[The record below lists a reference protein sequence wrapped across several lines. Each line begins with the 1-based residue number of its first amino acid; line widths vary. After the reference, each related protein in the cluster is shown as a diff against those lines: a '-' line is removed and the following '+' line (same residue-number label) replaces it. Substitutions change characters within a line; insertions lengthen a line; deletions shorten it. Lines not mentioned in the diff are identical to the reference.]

1 MTKKILPLFSL
12 IFLISPSWAAKAPNG
27 KEFPAHWGDP
37 PAIQTEDIRPLP
49 GGYGQGSSTL
59 ANWINTNIKKD
70 KKNKNKDTKY
80 SYLFEGKELNLDGW
94 SIKSGYATY
103 EIKDGAILGTTAK
116 GSGNT
121 FLCTE
126 KEYGN
131 FDLVFEVKCHNRL
144 NSGVQ
149 IRSKLRDPSGKYGGR
164 VNGPQVEIEAS
175 GSKGAEAGYVYGEA
189 TGRGWLTPKERLKPH
204 KHFKDNEW
212 NKYRIV
218 AKGNRIKTWINGQM
232 IEDLTDQEIY
242 KTHPKGIIGLQVH
255 GIGKNDGPFT
265 VQWRNIKIKE
275 L

>member
-1 MTKKILPLFSL
+1 MTKKILPLFGL
-12 IFLISPSWAAKAPNG
+12 ILLISYSWADKGPNG
-27 KEFPAHWGDP
+27 KEFPAHWGEP
-37 PAIQTEDIRPLP
+37 PAIQTRDLRPLP

-59 ANWINTNIKKD
+59 ANWIKSNLKKD
-70 KKNKNKDTKY
+70 EKNEHIILFGGNKLT
-80 SYLFEGKELNLDGW
+80 LDGW

-103 EIKDGAILGTTAK
+103 EIKDGTILGTTAK

-126 KEYGN
+126 KEYGD

-149 IRSKLRDPSGKYGGR
+149 IRSKLKNPSGKYGGR

-175 GSKGAEAGYVYGEA
+175 GNKGAEAGYVYGEA

-204 KHFKDNEW
+204 KHFKDGKW
-212 NKYRIV
+212 NQYRIL
-218 AKGNRIKTWINGQM
+218 AKGNNIKTWINGQM
-232 IEDLTDQEIY
+232 IEDLTDEEIY
-242 KTHPKGIIGLQVH
+242 KTHPKGLIGLQVH
-255 GIGKNDGPFT
+255 GIGGNDGPFT

>member
-12 IFLISPSWAAKAPNG
+12 IFLISSSWAAKAPNS

-70 KKNKNKDTKY
+70 KKNKNRDTKY

-149 IRSKLRDPSGKYGGR
+149 IRSKLRDSSGKYGGR

-212 NKYRIV
+212 NKYRIL

>member
-1 MTKKILPLFSL
+1 MKTLAFLTLLYFGLILLTSTSEAQVKK
-12 IFLISPSWAAKAPNG
+12 K
-27 KEFPAHWGDP
+27 FPAHWGNP
-37 PAIQTEDIRPLP
+37 PKVQTEDLRPLP
-49 GGYGQGSSTL
+49 GGYGNGSSTL
-59 ANWINTNIKKD
+59 AKWISKNLEQD
-70 KKNKNKDTKY
+70 KKKEATKKPFVTIFGPDTK
-80 SYLFEGKELNLDGW
+80 NLDGW

-103 EIKDGAILGTTAK
+103 KIHENSILGTTAK

-121 FLCTE
+121 FLCTDKTYSDFE
-126 KEYGN
+126 LE
-131 FDLVFEVKCHNRL
+131 FEVKCHNQL

-149 IRSKLRDPSGKYGGR
+149 IRSKLKNPSGKYGGR

-175 GSKGAEAGYVYGEA
+175 GKNGAEAGYVYGEA

-218 AKGNRIKTWINGQM
+218 AKGNRIQTWINGNK
-232 IEDLTDQEIY
+232 IEDLTDEAIY
-242 KTHPKGIIGLQVH
+242 KTHSEGLIGLQVH
-255 GIGKNDGPFT
+255 GIGKNSGPFT

>member
-1 MTKKILPLFSL
+1 MKTLAFLTLLYFGLILLTSTSEAQVKK
-12 IFLISPSWAAKAPNG
+12 K
-27 KEFPAHWGDP
+27 FPAHWGNP
-37 PAIQTEDIRPLP
+37 PKIQTEDLRPLP
-49 GGYGQGSSTL
+49 GGYGNGSSTL
-59 ANWINTNIKKD
+59 AKWISKNLEQD
-70 KKNKNKDTKY
+70 KKKEATKKPFVTIFGPDTK
-80 SYLFEGKELNLDGW
+80 NLDGW

-103 EIKDGAILGTTAK
+103 KIHENSILGTTAK

-121 FLCTE
+121 FLCTNKTYSDFE
-126 KEYGN
+126 LE
-131 FDLVFEVKCHNRL
+131 FEVKCHNQL

-149 IRSKLRDPSGKYGGR
+149 IRSKLKNPSGKYGGR

-175 GSKGAEAGYVYGEA
+175 GKNGAEAGYVYGEA

-218 AKGNRIKTWINGQM
+218 AKGNRIQTWINGNK
-232 IEDLTDQEIY
+232 IEDLTDEAIY
-242 KTHPKGIIGLQVH
+242 KTHSEGLIGLQVH
-255 GIGKNDGPFT
+255 GIGKNSGPFT

>member
-1 MTKKILPLFSL
+1 MTKKILPLLSL
-12 IFLISPSWAAKAPNG
+12 IFLISSSWAAKAPNG

-70 KKNKNKDTKY
+70 KKNKNRDTKY

-212 NKYRIV
+212 NKYRIL

>member
-1 MTKKILPLFSL
+1 MKTLAFLTLLYFGLILLTSTSEAQVKK
-12 IFLISPSWAAKAPNG
+12 K
-27 KEFPAHWGDP
+27 FPAHWGNP
-37 PAIQTEDIRPLP
+37 PKIQTEDLRPLP
-49 GGYGQGSSTL
+49 GGYGNGSSTL
-59 ANWINTNIKKD
+59 AKWISKNLEQD
-70 KKNKNKDTKY
+70 KKKGATKKPFVTIFGPDTK
-80 SYLFEGKELNLDGW
+80 NLDGW

-103 EIKDGAILGTTAK
+103 KIHENSILGTTAK

-121 FLCTE
+121 FLCTDKTYSDFE
-126 KEYGN
+126 LE
-131 FDLVFEVKCHNRL
+131 FEVKCHNQL

-149 IRSKLRDPSGKYGGR
+149 IRSKLKNPSDKYGGR

-175 GSKGAEAGYVYGEA
+175 GKNGAEAGYVYGEA

-218 AKGNRIKTWINGQM
+218 AKGNRIQTWINGNK
-232 IEDLTDQEIY
+232 IEDLTDEAIY
-242 KTHPKGIIGLQVH
+242 KTHSEGLIGLQVH
-255 GIGKNDGPFT
+255 GIGKNSGPFT

>member
-1 MTKKILPLFSL
+1 MKTLASLTLLYFGLILLTSTSEAQVKK
-12 IFLISPSWAAKAPNG
+12 K
-27 KEFPAHWGDP
+27 FPAHWGNP
-37 PAIQTEDIRPLP
+37 PKIQTEDLRPLP
-49 GGYGQGSSTL
+49 GGYGNGSSTL
-59 ANWINTNIKKD
+59 AKWISKNLEQD
-70 KKNKNKDTKY
+70 KKKGATKKPFVTIFGPDTK
-80 SYLFEGKELNLDGW
+80 NLDGW

-103 EIKDGAILGTTAK
+103 KIHENSILGTTAK

-121 FLCTE
+121 FLCTDKTYSDFE
-126 KEYGN
+126 LE
-131 FDLVFEVKCHNRL
+131 FEVKCHNQL

-149 IRSKLRDPSGKYGGR
+149 IRSKLKNPSGKYGGR

-175 GSKGAEAGYVYGEA
+175 GKNGAEAGYVYGEA

-218 AKGNRIKTWINGQM
+218 AKGNRIQTWINGNK
-232 IEDLTDQEIY
+232 IEDLTDEAIY
-242 KTHPKGIIGLQVH
+242 KTHSEGLIGLQVH
-255 GIGKNDGPFT
+255 GIGKNSGPFT

>member
-1 MTKKILPLFSL
+1 MKTLAFLTLLYFGLILLTSTSEAQVKK
-12 IFLISPSWAAKAPNG
+12 K
-27 KEFPAHWGDP
+27 FPAHWGNP
-37 PAIQTEDIRPLP
+37 PKIQTEDLRPLP
-49 GGYGQGSSTL
+49 GGYGNGSSTL
-59 ANWINTNIKKD
+59 AKWISKNLEQD
-70 KKNKNKDTKY
+70 KKKEATKKPFVTIFGPDTK
-80 SYLFEGKELNLDGW
+80 NLDGW

-103 EIKDGAILGTTAK
+103 KIHENSILGTTAK

-121 FLCTE
+121 FLCTDKTYSDFE
-126 KEYGN
+126 LE
-131 FDLVFEVKCHNRL
+131 FEVKCHNQL

-149 IRSKLRDPSGKYGGR
+149 IRSKLKNPSGKYGGR

-175 GSKGAEAGYVYGEA
+175 GKNGAEAGYVYGEA

-218 AKGNRIKTWINGQM
+218 AKGNRIQTWINGNK
-232 IEDLTDQEIY
+232 IEDLTDEAIY
-242 KTHPKGIIGLQVH
+242 KTHSEGLIGLQVH
-255 GIGKNDGPFT
+255 GIGKNSGPFT